1 MLALQRTGA
10 ALLDNEY
17 ERYLLN
23 RYAAEI
29 SSDKVTVCNTYVP
42 GYRDS
47 VTDTNI
53 LHGGVRRFD

>member
-1 MLALQRTGA
+1 MLAVQRTGA

-29 SSDKVTVCNTYVP
+29 SSDKITVCNTHVP
-42 GYRDS
+42 GCRDNI
-47 VTDTNI
+47 TDTNI
-53 LHGGVRRFD
+53 SRCVI